1 VIPQLRGSQSALRLL
16 AVAAG
21 LAAAPGLVAAQTVVE
36 VEGGAS
42 SLANGYGATA
52 NFWRQG
58 VDGWLGLGY
67 LDGFRVGAFLR
78 KATARGDT
86 LGFGNSALILRLPT
100 DIFTPGYNLLVQ
112 GVSYAGA
119 NDQGSYLVFGGA
131 SSAGVGAPSFQPT
144 NIEEPMG
151 AVFLEHPLEPT
162 LRLTSTA
169 ILADQLTLLPGV
181 QWQPTPDLTTGLV
194 VGIGSNRPYAAS
206 SISLRQG
213 GLGVKASYAWNPD
226 RFRRASVPTPNQTE
240 VDRENVML
248 TYDLTPEF
256 SVGIGRQ
263 NFVQDSADSKPPLRA
278 SGNTIFAGGRWHEVR
293 LTAGLY
299 DSRSQG
305 IRNLS
310 SYAAVGKGITSWL
323 DAEAFLLQSRPEG
336 QPTVTTPLTNLR
348 WRLSPHL
355 GVSQQISWHEGRPTV
370 LFGASL
376 ITSFGEFG
384 VDYQIV
390 HQPFQPFNPFRSAL
404 NLTARLQLG
413 SYSTS
418 LGTYVRPD
426 GAVDYSASGS
436 TFLYMGTLGGVQ
448 PQQIGP
454 RMARYVVRGTVRD
467 EAGNPVEGAAV
478 DLGGEVVYTN
488 SAGEFFLRAK
498 HPELYR
504 ITILIGEFLLPGQW
518 EVVSAPAQASA
529 SEEGKVSP
537 VRIVL
542 RPMGAAQVP
551 PAVDD
556 DAP

>member
-1 VIPQLRGSQSALRLL
+1 VTSQFRGRHSALRLL

-21 LAAAPGLVAAQTVVE
+21 LVVAPGVVAAQTVVE
-36 VEGGAS
+36 VQGGGS

-112 GVSYAGA
+112 GFSYTGA

-144 NIEEPMG
+144 SIEEPMG

-169 ILADQLTLLPGV
+169 ILADQLTFLPGV
-181 QWQPTPDLTTGLV
+181 QWQPTPDLTTGFVL
-194 VGIGSNRPYAAS
+194 GIGSDRPYAAS

-213 GLGVKASYAWNPD
+213 GLGLKASYAWNPN
-226 RFRRASVPTPNQTE
+226 RFRRAPVPTPNQTE

-248 TYDLTPEF
+248 SYDLTPEF

-278 SGNTIFAGGRWHEVR
+278 TGNTIFAGGRWHEIR

-305 IRNLS
+305 VSNLS

-323 DAEAFLLQSRPEG
+323 DAEVFLLQSRPEG

-348 WRLSPHL
+348 WRLSPRL
-355 GVSQQISWHEGRPTV
+355 GVSQQISWHKGRPTV

-376 ITSFGEFG
+376 ITSFGEFAA
-384 VDYQIV
+384 DYQIV
-390 HQPFQPFNPFRSAL
+390 HQPLQPFNPFRSAL

-426 GAVDYSASGS
+426 GAIDYSASGS

-504 ITILIGEFLLPGQW
+504 ISVLSGEFLLPGQW
-518 EVVSAPAQASA
+518 EIVSAPAQVSA
-529 SEEGKVSP
+529 SEEDKASP

-542 RPMGAAQVP
+542 RPITATQVP
-551 PAVDD
+551 PAVDN